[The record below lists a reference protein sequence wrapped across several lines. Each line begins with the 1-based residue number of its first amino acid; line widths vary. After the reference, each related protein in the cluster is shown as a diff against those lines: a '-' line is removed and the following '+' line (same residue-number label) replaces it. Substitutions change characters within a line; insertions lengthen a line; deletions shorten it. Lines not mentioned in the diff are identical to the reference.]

1 MKLINTDPLRINCG
15 GWGEMHN
22 VKDNENHINN
32 IKDYFKHPWR
42 DTYLQLLIQLFL
54 VLMFFSIKSF
64 SFLKSFNFILT

>member
-42 DTYLQLLIQLFL
+42 DTYLQLLI
-54 VLMFFSIKSF
+54 
-64 SFLKSFNFILT
+64 